1 MMKQTL
7 IPLLAAALIAG
18 CVTIEHTSNTEQPI
32 GQPTIVGVG
41 DVVLRV
47 NKQRNLENAFG
58 KADIFGR
65 KTNEGF
71 SELRFAGV
79 EKTGEVVLYRKDVR
93 IITNET
99 TMSRTPFSTT
109 TGSANTN
116 VTGSYY
122 GNANYGNVN
131 ANARTNYSSTTL
143 TPASDFHIV
152 VPAETIPIRLAPGES
167 KVPMEGYVVEI
178 IKAAPSSLEYKITK
192 Y

>member
-1 MMKQTL
+1 MKQQIISLLTATL
-7 IPLLAAALIAG
+7 ITG
-18 CVTIEHTSNTEQPI
+18 CATIDHTANTEQPI

-79 EKTGEVVLYRKDVR
+79 EKSGEIVLYRKDIR

-99 TMSRTPFSTT
+99 TMSRTPISTT

-116 VTGSYY
+116 VAGSYY
-122 GNANYGNVN
+122 GNGNYGNVN

-143 TPASDFHIV
+143 MPASDFHIV
-152 VPAETIPIRLAPGES
+152 VPAETIPIRLSSGET

-178 IKAAPSSLEYKITK
+178 IKATPSSLEYKISK